1 MPLAEA
7 PILPIARALALLGA
21 LLGVAG
27 GAAAQFGSGAE
38 ATKLFGAGA
47 GAASAAAWQPPA
59 PTETPQQA
67 IARIRRQLDR
77 LGTPPAPPAG
87 AVLREIETQRENRE
101 ALSYI
106 YQGQLRVY
114 NELLGA
120 RGQRLQAEAR
130 ARDWPGLTEPP
141 PYSILMLDNLLEAQ
155 ANARE
160 RIATLS
166 AVSQHLK
173 DDEARRAQ
181 DVRQAQESLR
191 LAAEAAERAGPDDGL
206 AAWRLEGARLQAR
219 RSAEWLR
226 LAGLQSELRSDAAAT
241 HRAELQLLQ
250 RQIDAIGDKVSFTQ
264 QDLDRA
270 RKRLADDAERS
281 RAELRALQ
289 GELASRVKAAEQA
302 GEELA
307 QLKGGGQAPAAQ
319 VAVAEAR
326 LRAARAWLEA
336 LRNEEARL
344 QALITLSDEL
354 PDLWALRLSA
364 RSSDDADTRRNAL
377 RALRD
382 GAAAVERWRI
392 YQQTR
397 VAEARADLRDAQGR
411 LENAAVALQG
421 SVADERE
428 AAAAAQR
435 AVMAHEMARDAVSRE
450 SAMLTRWVG
459 ELQSPAQ
466 RTLQVRLGDSWS
478 AVREY
483 VRDVWD
489 FELISV
495 EDSAIVDG
503 HTVTTSRGVP
513 VGKSIGA
520 ILLFVLGFSFA
531 ALLTGRMLRHLENRG
546 VDVRKLR
553 GLRRW
558 LLAFIAV
565 VLLLFTL
572 NIAKIPLTV
581 FAFLGGA
588 VAIAVGFG
596 MQTIFKNFISGI
608 ILLTERNIQIDD
620 IIEVEGVTG
629 TIVSVDLRSSTML
642 GFDGVETIVPNSQ
655 LLENRVT
662 NWTHSNRRVRRNV
675 KGGED
680 YASPVSEVAEILRG
694 CAGEHGL
701 VVAEPA
707 PMVIFEDFADSALVL
722 GLYFWVELGP
732 KSSAIQVMSDLRF
745 MIERR
750 LREAGIVIAFP
761 QRDVNLSS
769 AAPVRVELVR
779 PA

>member
-1 MPLAEA
+1 M
-7 PILPIARALALLGA
+7 
-21 LLGVAG
+21 
-27 GAAAQFGSGAE
+27 
-38 ATKLFGAGA
+38 
-47 GAASAAAWQPPA
+47 
-59 PTETPQQA
+59 
-67 IARIRRQLDR
+67 
-77 LGTPPAPPAG
+77 
-87 AVLREIETQRENRE
+87 RE
-101 ALSYI
+101 
-106 YQGQLRVY
+106 
-114 NELLGA
+114 
-120 RGQRLQAEAR
+120 
-130 ARDWPGLTEPP
+130 
-141 PYSILMLDNLLEAQ
+141 
-155 ANARE
+155 
-160 RIATLS
+160 
-166 AVSQHLK
+166 
-173 DDEARRAQ
+173 
-181 DVRQAQESLR
+181 
-191 LAAEAAERAGPDDGL
+191 
-206 AAWRLEGARLQAR
+206 
-219 RSAEWLR
+219 
-226 LAGLQSELRSDAAAT
+226 
-241 HRAELQLLQ
+241 
-250 RQIDAIGDKVSFTQ
+250 F
-264 QDLDRA
+264 
-270 RKRLADDAERS
+270 
-281 RAELRALQ
+281 
-289 GELASRVKAAEQA
+289 
-302 GEELA
+302 
-307 QLKGGGQAPAAQ
+307 
-319 VAVAEAR
+319 
-326 LRAARAWLEA
+326 
-336 LRNEEARL
+336 
-344 QALITLSDEL
+344 
-354 PDLWALRLSA
+354 
-364 RSSDDADTRRNAL
+364 
-377 RALRD
+377 
-382 GAAAVERWRI
+382 
-392 YQQTR
+392 
-397 VAEARADLRDAQGR
+397 
-411 LENAAVALQG
+411 
-421 SVADERE
+421 
-428 AAAAAQR
+428 
-435 AVMAHEMARDAVSRE
+435 
-450 SAMLTRWVG
+450 
-459 ELQSPAQ
+459 
-466 RTLQVRLGDSWS
+466 
-478 AVREY
+478 

-489 FELISV
+489 FELFSV

-503 HTVTTSRGVP
+503 HTVTTSRGVT

-662 NWTHSNRRVRRNV
+662 NWTHSNRRVRRIV
-675 KGGED
+675 KVGVAYG
-680 YASPVSEVAEILRG
+680 SPVREVAEILRG